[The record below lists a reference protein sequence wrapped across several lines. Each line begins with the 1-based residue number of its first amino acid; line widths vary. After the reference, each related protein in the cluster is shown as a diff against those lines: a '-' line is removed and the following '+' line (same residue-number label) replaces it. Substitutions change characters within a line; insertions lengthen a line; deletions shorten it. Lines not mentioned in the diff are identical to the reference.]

1 MSSMFIAFILIL
13 GTGVTVLLV
22 FVVKSLV
29 APKKIAG
36 LQKLISDGKY
46 STAIKQ
52 AKTLISRNP
61 RDFEA
66 RYLLG
71 KAYLGDGK
79 PELALMEFKTVNA
92 TAVFSRSLPE
102 AEFRKTIAQLFLKY
116 NQPEEALKEYLL
128 LIKLEPFQA
137 EHYFNTAVLFEQRD
151 NSEQALQYYRKTV
164 EIDPKHATAHAAL
177 GMLLFR
183 SKQMTDAKQEI
194 NLALQLDPKNTAAYF
209 YQGKLLRESHDYAN
223 ALASFEKALRD
234 PEFKQKGLI
243 ERGCCYMEA
252 NSVEKAILEFDRA
265 IKASQDEASNDTL
278 YARYFLAACYEQK
291 RDIEQAIGQ
300 WEKIFAKKKGF
311 RDVGEKLS
319 QYQELRSNDY
329 MKEFLTASKE
339 DFSTIC
345 KAVTSDCLELAVRD
359 MKETKYG
366 CVLVAVEND
375 AEKWRNVRKQPRLIV
390 FYRDPNFIEDAF
402 LRTLQEEMKKQSIIR
417 GIVVTSSGFTRPA
430 LEFAESR
437 PIELINK
444 DKLEQMLA
452 SIDPFKKK

>member
-1 MSSMFIAFILIL
+1 MFIAFILIL

-36 LQKLISDGKY
+36 LQKLISTGKY
-46 STAIKQ
+46 SSAIKQ
-52 AKTLISRNP
+52 AKMLITRNP

-92 TAVFSRSLPE
+92 TAVFSRSIPE
-102 AEFRKTIAQLFLKY
+102 PEFRKTIAQLYLKY

-151 NSEQALQYYRKTV
+151 NTEQALQYYRKTV

-278 YARYFLAACYEQK
+278 YARYFLAACFEQK

-300 WEKIFAKKKGF
+300 WEKIYAKKKGF

-319 QYQELRSNDY
+319 QYQELRSNDN
-329 MKEFLTASKE
+329 MKEFLTATKD

-345 KAVTSDCLELAVRD
+345 KAVTNDCLELAVRD
-359 MKETKYG
+359 IKETKYG